1 VFYCPD
7 LIRVD
12 ERAGMAKC
20 DITVRGNLGADVEV
34 KWSKAGKAYSVL
46 RVGSTPS
53 KKNASG
59 EWENGDTM
67 WFSVTVFEE
76 LNPFEF
82 KKGAPVEIEGTFTH
96 RVFTKKD
103 GSQGYSLDV
112 LGQHIQL
119 AYKEGKKAQV
129 PETIIPTNW
138 QPISDDAPF

>member
-1 VFYCPD
+1 MFYCPD

-53 KKNASG
+53 KKNVSG

-82 KKGAPVEIEGTFTH
+82 KKGAPVEAHGTF
-96 RVFTKKD
+96 VFRNYTKRD
-103 GSQGYSLDV
+103 GTLGFALDV
-112 LGQHIQL
+112 AANKIEIVHR
-119 AYKEGKKAQV
+119 ESKKAEVQ
-129 PETIIPTNW
+129 ETVIPAGWAQIT
-138 QPISDDAPF
+138 DDTPF